1 MPIHRRFPVA
11 LTLTLALVLAGLA
24 AGACAYVPAPIPV
37 TGDSADLQALA
48 GEWAGAYV
56 YDAPGHRTGSIL
68 FRLAA
73 DSDTARGDVLMIFPG
88 PQPGSIALPGAGEPW
103 VARAPDQKVLSISFV
118 RAAVGSVTGV
128 LDPYTDPSCGCEL
141 RTTFQGRQV
150 GARVEGTFSA
160 RRTDTGEVRHGRW
173 SVDRRGTATEPP
185 PAARPDLALNLD
197 QARATLDL
205 LAQRATGH
213 TVPDTAWTA
222 IFATEGHRRV
232 MERER
237 GMDAHFGLDRGINEA
252 SFRAWAESDLA
263 LDSLA
268 ERRMALDAWVR
279 VDLDAAAA
287 LALAYLPAEARLR
300 GTIYPLVR
308 EQRNSFI
315 WDTDTD
321 HPAIFMAV
329 QPGLGPAALQHILA
343 HEFHHIGAVS
353 ACAGRQRLD
362 GPAEAREVLRWLGGF
377 GEGLAV
383 LAAAGGVGR
392 PTHPH
397 DPPDVREAWAV
408 RLDSLA
414 TDMAA
419 LDAFFRAILAGEVT
433 GEEAGRRGFEFINR
447 PGAPQGA
454 FYSVGWHMAVTV
466 ERAFGRAA
474 VIEAVCEPAR
484 LLLRYEEAVDSGAW
498 SSLPSWSP
506 ALMQQLRALTDPQ

>member
-1 MPIHRRFPVA
+1 MPIHRRYPVA
-11 LTLTLALVLAGLA
+11 LTPTLALTLAGL

-37 TGDSADLQALA
+37 AGAAADLQALA

-56 YDAPGHRTGSIL
+56 YDAPGQRTGSIL

-73 DSDTARGDVLMIFPG
+73 DSDTAYGDVLMIFPG

-103 VARAPDQKVLSISFV
+103 MARAPEQKVLSISFV
-118 RAAVGSVTGV
+118 RAAGGSITGV
-128 LDPYTDPSCGCEL
+128 LDSYTDPSCGCEV
-141 RTTFQGRQV
+141 RTTFHGRQAA
-150 GARVEGTFSA
+150 GRVEGSFSA

-173 SVDRRGTATEPP
+173 SVERRGTAAEPP
-185 PAARPDLALNLD
+185 QAARLDLTLNLD

-205 LAQRATGH
+205 LAQRAAGH
-213 TVPDTAWTA
+213 TVPETAWAA

-252 SFRAWAESDLA
+252 SFRAWAESDVA

-268 ERRMALDAWVR
+268 ERRMALDAWLA

-287 LALAYLPAEARLR
+287 LALAYLPGEARLR

-329 QPGLGPAALQHILA
+329 EPGLGAPALQHILA

-353 ACAGRQRLD
+353 ACAGRPPFD
-362 GPAEAREVLRWLGGF
+362 GPAEVREALRWLGGF
-377 GEGLAV
+377 HEGLAV
-383 LAAAGGVGR
+383 LAAAGGVDQ

-397 DPPDVREAWAV
+397 DPPEIREAWAV
-408 RLDSLA
+408 RMDSLA
-414 TDMAA
+414 ADMAA
-419 LDAFFRAILAGEVT
+419 LDAFFRAILAGQLT
-433 GEEAGRRGFEFINR
+433 GEEVGRRGFEFINR

-466 ERAFGRAA
+466 ESAFGRPA
-474 VIEAVCEPAR
+474 VIEAVCDPAR
-484 LLLRYEEAVDSGAW
+484 LVVRYQEAADSRPG
-498 SSLPSWSP
+498 SSLPGWSST
-506 ALMQQLRALTDPQ
+506 LIQQLRALEERR

>member
-1 MPIHRRFPVA
+1 MSIHPGFPVA
-11 LTLTLALVLAGLA
+11 LTMAGLA
-24 AGACAYVPAPIPV
+24 AGACGYAPAPVPV

-48 GEWAGAYV
+48 GEWSGAYV
-56 YDAPGHRTGSIL
+56 YDAPGNRSGSIL
-68 FRLAA
+68 FRLVA
-73 DSDTARGDVLMIFPG
+73 DSDTARGDVLMILPG
-88 PQPGSIALPGAGEPW
+88 PQPGPIALPGAGDPW
-103 VARAPDQKVLSISFV
+103 VAQAPDQKVLSISFV
-118 RAAVGSVTGV
+118 RAAGGSITGV

-141 RTTFQGRQV
+141 RTTFKGRQA

-160 RRTDTGEVRHGRW
+160 RRTDTGEVQHGRW
-173 SVDRRGTATEPP
+173 SVERRGTTAGGPP
-185 PAARPDLALNLD
+185 PAGLDLTLNPD
-197 QARATLDL
+197 QARTTLDL
-205 LAQRATGH
+205 LAERAAGH
-213 TVPDTAWTA
+213 TVPETAWA
-222 IFATEGHRRV
+222 ALFATEGHRRV

-252 SFRAWAESDLA
+252 SFRAWAESDVA

-268 ERRMALDAWVR
+268 ERRTALDAWLA

-287 LALAYLPAEARLR
+287 LALAYLPAEALLR

-329 QPGLGPAALQHILA
+329 EPGLGAAALQHILA

-353 ACAGRQRLD
+353 ACAGRQRTD
-362 GPAEAREVLRWLGGF
+362 GPAEAREARRWLGGF

-397 DPPDVREAWAV
+397 DPPEIRDAWAV
-408 RLDSLA
+408 RMDSLA
-414 TDMAA
+414 TDVAA
-419 LDAFFRAILAGEVT
+419 LDAFFSAILAGQLT
-433 GEEAGRRGFEFINR
+433 GDEAGRRGFEFINR

-466 ERAFGRAA
+466 ESAFGRAA
-474 VIEAVCEPAR
+474 VIEAVCDPAR
-484 LLLRYEEAVDSGAW
+484 LLLQYQEAAEARPW
-498 SSLPSWSP
+498 SSLPAWSP
-506 ALMQQLRALTDPQ
+506 GLMQQLRALADAQGTGAM